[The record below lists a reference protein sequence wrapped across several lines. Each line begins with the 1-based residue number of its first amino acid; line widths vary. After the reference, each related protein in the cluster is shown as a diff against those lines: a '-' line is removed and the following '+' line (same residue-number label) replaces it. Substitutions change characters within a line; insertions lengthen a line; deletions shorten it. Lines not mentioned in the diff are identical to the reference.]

1 MSAKVQVDKYFEA
14 LQRLSASRAPIS
26 NDAVALEAGSG
37 RGSIKKSRPAY
48 AELITAIDRAA
59 TEQAEAKVAT
69 DPTPALRLEIHTLTQ
84 RLDQALEREVCLLHE
99 VYTLRE
105 ENRQLKTGRLVA
117 VHEISRTPSGGLGQ

>member
-1 MSAKVQVDKYFEA
+1 VSAKVQVDKYYAA
-14 LQRLSASRAPIS
+14 LQRLIDREAPIS

-37 RGSIKKSRPAY
+37 RGSIKKSRHAY
-48 AELITAIDRAA
+48 AELIAAIDLAA
-59 TEQAEAKVAT
+59 KEQAEAKVAS
-69 DPTPALRLEIHTLTQ
+69 DPAPALRLEIQTLTH

-117 VHEISRTPSGGLGQ
+117 VLDTAQKPSRRPA